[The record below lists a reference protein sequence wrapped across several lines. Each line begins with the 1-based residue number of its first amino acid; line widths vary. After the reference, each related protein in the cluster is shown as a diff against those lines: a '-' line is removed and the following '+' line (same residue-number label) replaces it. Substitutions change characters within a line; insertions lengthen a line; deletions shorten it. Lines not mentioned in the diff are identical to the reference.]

1 MKFTK
6 SKISASILAALL
18 LPACGGGSGG
28 DDPATTDT
36 LTSVAASVENIAVNG
51 LVTDNNANVCVDM
64 NNDSL
69 CTNSDIA
76 LKFKSS
82 SEEYFSEF
90 NSKDKNVVG
99 KAILAFSS
107 DGNTYANEISDS
119 NITTNAVTTK
129 YRVNIN
135 ALTTLVY
142 QYQKASGKTK
152 QEAEKEVAKKLGL
165 PDTSLFNSNI
175 KEDSSLKVLVRAL
188 DILDRN
194 GLQDLE
200 GLSETQILNKL
211 DDAYKNIKQSFE
223 EGLKEDNIEA
233 SILANKNND
242 PFAHIPSKSDINNNS
257 APVADTPSIEVNE
270 LNVNFSV
277 NVTDADGDNLSYEW
291 NFGDGFKSNS
301 KAPSH
306 KYAKAGTYKVT
317 VIISDG
323 KVYVKK
329 NVDVKISTSENTPPT
344 AEFSFTRKSAD
355 TFVFT
360 NKSKDA
366 DGDKLTYTWDFGD
379 GETSQE
385 TNPTHTY
392 AADGTYTVTLKV
404 SDGSTTVSKSYSIK
418 VTSNATNNAP
428 EASFSTQISKTT
440 VKFNNTSTDK
450 DGDPLEYSWNFDDG
464 KTSSEENPTHDFGK
478 CGVFNVQ
485 LTVSDGMDSNT
496 VNQAVKITDCGEGP
510 ANNPPEAVFTYKVDG
525 NNVVFTNT
533 SFDKD
538 GDELEYLWDFGD
550 GQTSTEKSP
559 THAYAS
565 TDKKYVVKLQVTDG
579 EEISNTSKTI
589 SFDAPVDITALFSV
603 SKDNNT
609 LTATFKNNSIY
620 PEDAQCTFEWNF
632 GDGEKSTEKSPVHQY
647 SSAKEYTV
655 KLTVICDGKANTVTN
670 KVSFTQVNDICDA
683 NDPYCKG
690 DIDPP
695 ECKQTCETKTEYV
708 CTDAPETNA
717 VTIMANN
724 SASNSAITNQYY
736 ATNPNGQVGV
746 EKTITSMDDWDSS
759 MIIAQGAANDD
770 PRAFRGYHEK
780 ATDFYALYAAYD
792 DTNLYLMVEMPNLPM
807 GFGGDSRVPEP
818 GSDFDYSSDQFLP
831 MGVGIRTGV
840 RPASTGLLDEGFNV
854 WTKGNFY
861 TIEEGIDTLLMFHP
875 RLPTVNTPG
884 LFKTNSAGVFTY
896 DANKEGYLLGFEEA
910 GIEREVKH
918 TTKSANYWGLPDNY
932 GKDATFYTAFDEYE
946 NLLKGDAS
954 GHLYQITIPLA
965 SLDITK
971 EHIKNNGIA
980 VMTFST
986 FGESMMDALPWTPN
1000 LVDNASTAYSADDS
1014 TSAEKEDT
1022 DIYDVPLARIGK
1034 SDLGPGKTC
1043 TTVEK
1048 TVCTPETIPES
1059 CADLPADI
1067 EMSINS
1073 DVQDS
1078 GKFVEATVTVS
1089 TGYTGVTYKW
1099 ESSNGVKDTTTYD
1112 KTSKTFK
1119 FTKGKDAKQITV
1131 TVKASNPAGT
1141 RGAEESIVIDVPAC
1155 QGDECGTPSNDVVE
1169 HLGTTDERLPVYDP
1183 NNTCKIGD
1191 GEFVLKANTNTAPN
1205 VYVYTKDKT
1214 EVSAAW
1220 PGDAMTKVDGC
1231 DTPTWSYSK
1240 ASAGNLAI
1248 FSNVAGDRHPAEM
1261 QPGVEINF
1269 DTPCFD
1275 WETKKFVSEDACG
1288 LGSTAPTDAA
1298 YAYVNGQKLDSGKTI
1313 TISAKDDV
1321 PTSQYVDVALSVFG
1335 ANATESS
1342 TGTYFIDGEE
1352 YTFTNRE
1359 VIRIGEKVTAAD
1371 TENGE
1376 EPTVITLKVV
1386 YNNAE
1391 STYTIKKVKYTKP
1404 VAKTDFSWDNALV
1417 YFVMTDRF
1425 YNADKSNDNSFGR
1438 PSKDATGHATATFH
1452 GGDIKGMTERLDYIK
1467 SLGMNAIWI
1476 TAPYEQ
1482 AHGWTGGGKTGAF
1495 AHWGYHGYYAL
1506 DFTAMD
1512 PNVGTIDEFRTFV
1525 TEAHKRGIRVVLD
1538 IVMNHSGYATLQ
1550 DMCDFNFG
1558 KTKNGWDPCKAWTP
1572 NGGDMWH
1579 GKPIDETRDASW
1591 DNWWGSSW
1599 LIFGGYGDAC
1609 GAGDGLDA
1617 CVSYLP
1623 DFKNSN
1629 PTGPQVSVPTFL
1641 KNKWAKSDAK
1651 YDVPA
1656 AIPHRSGSMSV
1667 AQFEAKWLAAWV
1679 EEFGIDGFRCDTA
1692 KHVTKPSWKL
1702 LHTEAQAALKK
1713 WRENNANGDD
1723 PAAAWTDD
1731 FWMTGE
1737 HWGFG
1742 KDPSDNSGYA
1752 STGGFMSMIN
1762 FSLGCTTPNES
1773 TWKDYGRDYGLGG
1786 TSPKL
1791 NALSYVSSHDTALC
1805 RPGDN
1810 KALGTGLLLLPG
1822 GVQIY
1827 YGDETA
1833 RPNDNGGSG
1842 NDQEHG
1848 TRSDMNF
1855 PSDIDNA
1862 SEWAQNADTLSTSFS
1877 SNASLAHWQKIGQF
1891 RARNVAVGAGKLS
1904 ETADGSHCRTYNN
1917 AEKNIVNSVVIHVGS
1932 ASSVNVGSCFED
1944 GTELQ
1949 DGYSGATGVVSGG
1962 SVSLSGTGDLILL
1975 ELKR

>member
-1 MKFTK
+1 
-6 SKISASILAALL
+6 
-18 LPACGGGSGG
+18 
-28 DDPATTDT
+28 
-36 LTSVAASVENIAVNG
+36 
-51 LVTDNNANVCVDM
+51 
-64 NNDSL
+64 
-69 CTNSDIA
+69 
-76 LKFKSS
+76 
-82 SEEYFSEF
+82 
-90 NSKDKNVVG
+90 
-99 KAILAFSS
+99 
-107 DGNTYANEISDS
+107 
-119 NITTNAVTTK
+119 
-129 YRVNIN
+129 
-135 ALTTLVY
+135 
-142 QYQKASGKTK
+142 
-152 QEAEKEVAKKLGL
+152 
-165 PDTSLFNSNI
+165 
-175 KEDSSLKVLVRAL
+175 
-188 DILDRN
+188 
-194 GLQDLE
+194 
-200 GLSETQILNKL
+200 
-211 DDAYKNIKQSFE
+211 
-223 EGLKEDNIEA
+223 
-233 SILANKNND
+233 
-242 PFAHIPSKSDINNNS
+242 
-257 APVADTPSIEVNE
+257 
-270 LNVNFSV
+270 
-277 NVTDADGDNLSYEW
+277 
-291 NFGDGFKSNS
+291 
-301 KAPSH
+301 
-306 KYAKAGTYKVT
+306 
-317 VIISDG
+317 
-323 KVYVKK
+323 
-329 NVDVKISTSENTPPT
+329 
-344 AEFSFTRKSAD
+344 
-355 TFVFT
+355 
-360 NKSKDA
+360 
-366 DGDKLTYTWDFGD
+366 
-379 GETSQE
+379 
-385 TNPTHTY
+385 
-392 AADGTYTVTLKV
+392 
-404 SDGSTTVSKSYSIK
+404 
-418 VTSNATNNAP
+418 
-428 EASFSTQISKTT
+428 
-440 VKFNNTSTDK
+440 
-450 DGDPLEYSWNFDDG
+450 
-464 KTSSEENPTHDFGK
+464 
-478 CGVFNVQ
+478 
-485 LTVSDGMDSNT
+485 
-496 VNQAVKITDCGEGP
+496 
-510 ANNPPEAVFTYKVDG
+510 
-525 NNVVFTNT
+525 
-533 SFDKD
+533 
-538 GDELEYLWDFGD
+538 
-550 GQTSTEKSP
+550 
-559 THAYAS
+559 
-565 TDKKYVVKLQVTDG
+565 
-579 EEISNTSKTI
+579 
-589 SFDAPVDITALFSV
+589 
-603 SKDNNT
+603 
-609 LTATFKNNSIY
+609 
-620 PEDAQCTFEWNF
+620 
-632 GDGEKSTEKSPVHQY
+632 
-647 SSAKEYTV
+647 
-655 KLTVICDGKANTVTN
+655 
-670 KVSFTQVNDICDA
+670 
-683 NDPYCKG
+683 
-690 DIDPP
+690 
-695 ECKQTCETKTEYV
+695 
-708 CTDAPETNA
+708 
-717 VTIMANN
+717 
-724 SASNSAITNQYY
+724 
-736 ATNPNGQVGV
+736 
-746 EKTITSMDDWDSS
+746 
-759 MIIAQGAANDD
+759 
-770 PRAFRGYHEK
+770 
-780 ATDFYALYAAYD
+780 
-792 DTNLYLMVEMPNLPM
+792 
-807 GFGGDSRVPEP
+807 
-818 GSDFDYSSDQFLP
+818 
-831 MGVGIRTGV
+831 
-840 RPASTGLLDEGFNV
+840 
-854 WTKGNFY
+854 
-861 TIEEGIDTLLMFHP
+861 
-875 RLPTVNTPG
+875 
-884 LFKTNSAGVFTY
+884 
-896 DANKEGYLLGFEEA
+896 
-910 GIEREVKH
+910 
-918 TTKSANYWGLPDNY
+918 
-932 GKDATFYTAFDEYE
+932 
-946 NLLKGDAS
+946 
-954 GHLYQITIPLA
+954 
-965 SLDITK
+965 
-971 EHIKNNGIA
+971 
-980 VMTFST
+980 
-986 FGESMMDALPWTPN
+986 
-1000 LVDNASTAYSADDS
+1000 
-1014 TSAEKEDT
+1014 
-1022 DIYDVPLARIGK
+1022 
-1034 SDLGPGKTC
+1034 
-1043 TTVEK
+1043 
-1048 TVCTPETIPES
+1048 
-1059 CADLPADI
+1059 
-1067 EMSINS
+1067 
-1073 DVQDS
+1073 
-1078 GKFVEATVTVS
+1078 
-1089 TGYTGVTYKW
+1089 
-1099 ESSNGVKDTTTYD
+1099 
-1112 KTSKTFK
+1112 
-1119 FTKGKDAKQITV
+1119 
-1131 TVKASNPAGT
+1131 
-1141 RGAEESIVIDVPAC
+1141 
-1155 QGDECGTPSNDVVE
+1155 
-1169 HLGTTDERLPVYDP
+1169 
-1183 NNTCKIGD
+1183 
-1191 GEFVLKANTNTAPN
+1191 
-1205 VYVYTKDKT
+1205 
-1214 EVSAAW
+1214 
-1220 PGDAMTKVDGC
+1220 
-1231 DTPTWSYSK
+1231 
-1240 ASAGNLAI
+1240 
-1248 FSNVAGDRHPAEM
+1248 VAGDRHPAEM

-1298 YAYVNGQKLDSGKTI
+1298 FAYVNGTKIDSGKTI

-1321 PTSQYVDVALSVFG
+1321 PSSQYVDVALSVFG

-1438 PSKDATGHATATFH
+1438 PAKDATGHATATFH

-1579 GKPIDETRDASW
+1579 GKPIDESRDASW

-1641 KNKWAKSDAK
+1641 KNKWAKANAK

-1773 TWKDYGRDYGLGG
+1773 TWKDYGKDYGLGG
-1786 TSPKL
+1786 ASPKL

-1877 SNASLAHWQKIGQF
+1877 SNESLAHWQKIGQF
-1891 RARNVAVGAGKLS
+1891 RARNVAFGAGKLS

-1932 ASSVNVGSCFED
+1932 ASTVNVGSCFED

-1962 SVSLSGTGDLILL
+1962 SVSLSGTGNLILL

>member
-18 LPACGGGSGG
+18 LPACGSSDG
-28 DDPATTDT
+28 DDPASTTDT

-90 NSKDKNVVG
+90 NSKDKNVVD
-99 KAILAFSS
+99 KAVLAFSS

-129 YRVNIN
+129 YKVNIN

-211 DDAYKNIKQSFE
+211 DDAYKNIKQGFE

-242 PFAHIPSKSDINNNS
+242 PFTHIPSKSDINNNS

-329 NVDVKISTSENTPPT
+329 NVDVKISASENTPPT
-344 AEFSFTRKSAD
+344 AEFSFTRKNAD

-392 AADGTYTVTLKV
+392 AENKTYTVTLKV
-404 SDGSTTVSKSYSIK
+404 SDGSTTVSKSYKIK
-418 VTSNATNNAP
+418 VTSETTNNAP

-450 DGDPLEYSWNFDDG
+450 DGDALEYSWNFDDG

-510 ANNPPEAVFTYKVDG
+510 ENNPPEAGFTYKVDG

-538 GDELEYLWDFGD
+538 GDELVYLWDFGD
-550 GQTSTEKSP
+550 GQTSEEKSP

-579 EEISNTSKTI
+579 EVISNTSKTI
-589 SFDAPVDITALFSV
+589 SFDNPEIEITALFSV
-603 SKDNNT
+603 SKNNDT
-609 LTATFKNNSIY
+609 LTATFKNNSEY
-620 PEDAQCTFEWNF
+620 PEDAQCTFEWDF
-632 GDGEKSTEKSPVHQY
+632 GDGKKSSEKDPVHQY
-647 SSAKEYTV
+647 ATAKTYTV
-655 KLTVICDGKANTVTN
+655 KLSVMCDGKANTITKNVP
-670 KVSFTQVNDICDA
+670 FTRNNDICDA

-695 ECKQTCETKTEYV
+695 ECKQTCETKSEVV
-708 CTDAPETNA
+708 CTDPVETNA
-717 VTIMANN
+717 MTTLANGT
-724 SASNSAITNQYY
+724 ASTPAITTPYY
-736 ATNPNGQVGV
+736 ATNPNGQVGKN
-746 EKTITSMDDWDSS
+746 KTISSMSDWDSS

-780 ATDFYALYAAYD
+780 PTDFYALYAAWD
-792 DTNLYLMVEMPNLPM
+792 DSNLYLMVEMPNIQ
-807 GFGGDSRVPEP
+807 GFEP
-818 GSDFDYSSDQFLP
+818 GGDFDYSSDQFLP
-831 MGVGIRTGV
+831 MGIGIRTGV
-840 RPASTGLLDEGFNV
+840 RTPGNGLSTEDTNI
-854 WTKGNFY
+854 WTAGKFY
-861 TIEEGIDTLLMFHP
+861 NIEEGIDTLLMFHP

-884 LFKTNSAGVFTY
+884 LFKTNAQGLFSYNEKDGSLIGFT
-896 DANKEGYLLGFEEA
+896 KA
-910 GIEREVKH
+910 GIERSVEHKILSS
-918 TTKSANYWGLPDNY
+918 KYMGIPDNY
-932 GKDATFYTAFDEYE
+932 GKDTSFYLSGEYKDLIKE
-946 NLLKGDAS
+946 NDNPS

-965 SLDITK
+965 SIDITK
-971 EHIKNNGIA
+971 EHIEKNGIA
-980 VMTFST
+980 VLAFST

-1000 LVDNASTAYSADDS
+1000 LVDNATTPYSKDDS
-1014 TSAEKEDT
+1014 TSNEKEDM

-1059 CADLPADI
+1059 CADLPSDI
-1067 EMSINS
+1067 EMSIDS
-1073 DVQDS
+1073 DVQDL
-1078 GKFVEATVTVS
+1078 GKFVEATVSVE

-1099 ESSNGVKDTTTYD
+1099 EASNGVKDTTSYD

-1119 FTKGKDAKQITV
+1119 FTKGKEDKQITI

-1155 QGDECGTPSNDVVE
+1155 TGDQCGGSSSEYAE

-1183 NNTCKIGD
+1183 NNTCKIGE
-1191 GEFVLKANTNTAPN
+1191 GEFVLKANTNTVPN
-1205 VYVYTKDKT
+1205 VYVYTKDET
-1214 EVSAAW
+1214 TVSAVW

-1248 FSNVAGDRHPAEM
+1248 FNNVDGQPQYPGEK
-1261 QPGVEINF
+1261 QPGVEVNF
-1269 DTPCFD
+1269 NTPCFD
-1275 WETKKFVSEDACG
+1275 WESKKFVSEDVCG

-1335 ANATESS
+1335 ANATENS
-1342 TGTYFIDGEE
+1342 TGTYFIDGVE
-1352 YTFTNRE
+1352 YSFTNRE
-1359 VIRIGEKVTAAD
+1359 VIRIGEKIEAAD

-1376 EPTVITLKVV
+1376 EPAVITLKVV

-1425 YNADKSNDNSFGR
+1425 ENGKTSNDNSFGR
-1438 PSKDATGHATATFH
+1438 PKVDTKNNSTATFH
-1452 GGDIKGMTERLDYIK
+1452 GGDIVGMTKRLDYLK

-1482 AHGWTGGGKTGAF
+1482 AHGWVGGGSSGNF
-1495 AHWGYHGYYAL
+1495 AHYAYHGYYAL
-1506 DFTAMD
+1506 DFTSLD
-1512 PNVGTIDEFRTFV
+1512 PNIGTVDEFRTFV

-1538 IVMNHSGYATLQ
+1538 IVMNHSGYATLK
-1550 DMCDFNFG
+1550 DMCDFGFG
-1558 KTKNGWDPCKAWTP
+1558 VRGDGGDPCNEWIP
-1572 NGGDMWH
+1572 GNGQTYH
-1579 GKPIDETRDASW
+1579 NKPILEQPDSRW
-1591 DNWWGSSW
+1591 DSWWGKDW
-1599 LIFGGYGDAC
+1599 LRFGGYGGC
-1609 GAGDGLDA
+1609 GGDDLTKCLD
-1617 CVSYLP
+1617 YLP
-1623 DFKNSN
+1623 DFKNEPN
-1629 PTGPQVSVPTFL
+1629 GPSVGIPTFL
-1641 KNKWAKSDAK
+1641 KNKWSKPNSD
-1651 YDVPA
+1651 YDIPA
-1656 AIPHRSGSMSV
+1656 AGKFRTGNMSV
-1667 AQFEAKWLAAWV
+1667 VEFEANWLASWV

-1692 KHVTKPSWKL
+1692 KHIEKASWKIL
-1702 LHTEAQAALKK
+1702 KERSSAALKK

-1723 PAAAWTDD
+1723 PAASWTDD

-1737 HWGFG
+1737 AWGFG
-1742 KDPSDNSGYA
+1742 QDSVDGSGYA
-1752 STGGFMSMIN
+1752 SAGGFNSMIN
-1762 FSLGCTTPNES
+1762 FSFNGSKGGACGIPKES
-1773 TWKDYGRDYGLGG
+1773 DWKTYGSKYGLGG

-1791 NALSYVSSHDTALC
+1791 NALTYVSSHDTSLC

-1822 GVQIY
+1822 GVQVY

-1877 SNASLAHWQKIGQF
+1877 SNASLAHWQKVGQF